1 MESLILLST
10 EDTPKISLNL
20 EENQYS
26 ISEKSLPEDAFEFYK
41 PVFEWFQKLLEK
53 PLPKFEIDFDLEYF
67 NTSSAKQ
74 IAKLLLMLENMSEKS
89 DVTVR
94 WHYNEEDT
102 DMLNAGMRFNK
113 LIKVNF
119 EFIRHED

>member
-1 MESLILLST
+1 MESLIIPSS
-10 EDTPKISLNL
+10 EDTPKIHFIPS
-20 EENQYS
+20 ENIYS
-26 ISEKSLPEDAFEFYK
+26 ISEKSLPEDAYEFYK
-41 PVFEWFQKLLEK
+41 PVFDWFQKLLEN
-53 PLPKFEIDFDLEYF
+53 PCPKFDIDFNLEYF
-67 NTSSAKQ
+67 NTASAKQ
-74 IAKLLLMLENMSEKS
+74 IAKLLLMLENLSEKS

-119 EFIRHED
+119 EFVRNEE